1 MPGAHTRRGNGRTIR
16 GVMIDTSPGRH
27 VDLVQVRRHGVHIL
41 LVLLHILAKL
51 LEQLHRLLLRLGGLL
66 PTLTILS
73 LTSTLYK

>member
-1 MPGAHTRRGNGRTIR
+1 MSSP
-16 GVMIDTSPGRH
+16 PGRH

-73 LTSTLYK
+73 LIYSLYK